1 MIKKFILIIKK
12 VNVFSWALVN
22 ESPQKLKFHDPLIK
36 STISVSG
43 MTEKVPH
50 GHQSSLPNYAISRD
64 Y

>member
-1 MIKKFILIIKK
+1 MIKKFILIKK
-12 VNVFSWALVN
+12 ANVFSWALVY
-22 ESPQKLKFHDPLIK
+22 ESSQKLKFYDPLIK
-36 STISVSG
+36 STISVLG